1 MTAVL
6 QHFDG
11 QDENPF
17 ASLVSNQKLA
27 RFDRVVLESGAVLDN
42 VPVGYKTWGHLNDAR
57 DNCLIICHA
66 FTGSADAED
75 WWGPLF
81 GPGKAFDYSKYFIFC
96 GNSLGSPYGS
106 ASACTNNPETGAI
119 YGPEFPLVTVRD
131 DVQVH
136 KRIIDALD
144 VKQIACVVGGS
155 MGGMLVLEWAFFG
168 STFVKT
174 LIPVATSARASA
186 WNISWGETQRQSIY
200 CDPKYEDGYYT
211 YDDPPVAGLGAARMS
226 ALLTYRSRNS
236 FEMRFGRNV
245 AKPCTQPYPDKP
257 ESKTPSDEHWIAHNE
272 GHSKR
277 LSSRPA
283 RSSSSAS
290 SPVSRSSSFDG
301 IMENSVSSLSN
312 SASSIVPP
320 RKAAT
325 QFSAQSYLRYQAQK
339 FVKRFD
345 ANCYISITRKL
356 DTHDI
361 SRGRASSLHEAL
373 AMIDQHALVLGI
385 ESDGLFT
392 FSEQEEIASHM
403 PNAKLDR
410 IISPEGHDGF
420 LLEFGQMNDKIIGFQ
435 KKYLPE
441 IMHARADQRI
451 IVNGVISSTEA
462 DHAVKPSTFGEVD
475 DSPGA
480 ITEW

>member
-1 MTAVL
+1 MAQTL
-6 QHFDG
+6 NHFPHQND
-11 QDENPF
+11 NPY
-17 ASLVSNQKLA
+17 SKLVENQKIA
-27 RFDRVVLESGAVLDN
+27 RFSSVTLESGVILED
-42 VPVGYKTWGHLNDAR
+42 VPVAYKTWGRLNAAR

-81 GPGKAFDYSKYFIFC
+81 GPGKAFDASRFFVFC

-106 ASACTNNPETGAI
+106 ASAVTICPESKLP

-136 KRIIDALD
+136 RRVLDALG
-144 VKQIACVVGGS
+144 VQSVACVVGGS
-155 MGGMLVLEWAFFG
+155 MGGMLALEWAYFG
-168 STFVKT
+168 SEYIRT
-174 LIPVATSARASA
+174 LVPVATSARASA

-200 CDPKYEDGYYT
+200 CDPKYEDGYYHQ
-211 YDDPPVAGLGAARMS
+211 DDPPVAGLGAARMS
-226 ALLTYRSRNS
+226 ALLTYRSRNA
-236 FEMRFGRNV
+236 FEKKFGRTPAN
-245 AKPCTQPYPDKP
+245 PSTQPYPDSAQGKGA
-257 ESKTPSDEHWIAHNE
+257 EHWVAHNE

-277 LSSRPA
+277 LPA
-283 RSSSSAS
+283 RPPRSSTPS

-301 IMENSVSSLSN
+301 SLPDTSITTSLSN
-312 SASSIVPP
+312 SVASIAPA
-320 RKAAT
+320 RKQAT

-356 DTHDI
+356 DTHDVC
-361 SRGRASSLHEAL
+361 RGRAESLQEAL
-373 AMIDQHALVLGI
+373 SVLNQPTLVLGI

-392 FSEQEEIASHM
+392 FVEQEEIASFM

-420 LLEFGQMNDKIIGFQ
+420 LLEFGQMNEKIVGFQ
-435 KKYLPE
+435 KEFLSE
-441 IMHARADQRI
+441 IMNAKPDYRT
-451 IVNGVISSTEA
+451 VFNGVETDTIG
-462 DHAVKPSTFGEVD
+462 DHSVKPSTFGEVD
-475 DSPGA
+475 NAPGA

>member
-1 MTAVL
+1 MVVGL
-6 QHFDG
+6 DHFSG
-11 QDENPF
+11 QEENPF
-17 ASLVSNQKLA
+17 ADLVSNQRLA
-27 RFDRVVLESGAVLDN
+27 RLDEVVLESGVILRN
-42 VPVGYKTWGHLNDAR
+42 VPVGYKTWGHLNTAC

-81 GPGKAFDYSKYFIFC
+81 GPGKAFDDSKFFIFC

-106 ASACTNNPETGAI
+106 ASACTTNPETGEA

-136 KRIIDALD
+136 KRIIDALG
-144 VKQIACVVGGS
+144 VKQVASVVGGS

-168 STFVKT
+168 SHFVRT

-200 CDPKYEDGYYT
+200 CDPKYEDGYYA
-211 YDDPPVAGLGAARMS
+211 YNEPPVAGLGAARMS

-245 AKPCTQPYPDKP
+245 AKPSTQPYPDKP
-257 ESKTPSDEHWIAHNE
+257 GHKTPSDEHWIAHNE

-277 LSSRPA
+277 LPIRPSR
-283 RSSSSAS
+283 SSSAS
-290 SPVSRSSSFDG
+290 SHISRSSSVDG
-301 IMENSVSSLSN
+301 IPVEPVTNLSK
-312 SASSIVPP
+312 STSSIVAP

-361 SRGRASSLHEAL
+361 TRGRTETLADAL
-373 AMIDQHALVLGI
+373 AMLEQPALVLGI

-392 FSEQEEIASHM
+392 FGEQEEIASHM
-403 PNAKLDR
+403 PNARLDR

-420 LLEFGQMNDKIIGFQ
+420 LLEFGQMNEKILGFQ
-435 KKYLPE
+435 HEHLSE
-441 IMHARADQRI
+441 IMTAVSDRRI
-451 IVNGVISSTEA
+451 AVNGVETSVEA
-462 DHAVKPSTFGEVD
+462 DHSVKASTFGEVD
-475 DSPGA
+475 DGPGA